1 MNGLLR
7 VVAAMLLLAICGQAA
22 AQDDLAPPQQERYR
36 VLINELRCLV
46 CQNQTIADSN
56 APLAADLRDQV
67 HAQIVAGRSDAEII
81 DYVTARYGD
90 FVLYRPPFKRSTWLL
105 WVGPFALLTIGLVG
119 AMAFLRRRRRDVIT
133 AQSVD
138 PERLRKILEDK
149 DA

>member
-7 VVAAMLLLAICGQAA
+7 VVAAMLLLAVCGQAA

-105 WVGPFALLTIGLVG
+105 WVGPFALLAVGLVG
-119 AMAFLRRRRRDVIT
+119 AMAFLRRRRRDAVT